1 MSAALLGKR
10 CGGGIQDGQNRIALS
25 EEQNFGRLMET
36 ALPLVRPIVRR
47 IKRMLPRSFEAD
59 ELENVA
65 VSGLL
70 AAARDYRAL
79 QDGNFRVYAI
89 NRIRGAIFE
98 ELRRTDADKTRSI
111 AIRSIQTPSSAAG
124 FPLASLLMSRN
135 FLAFSHPDIH
145 ALKHGVPT
153 RCYASGMEEF
163 VETFNR
169 TSNQTIDLF
178 EKTLRVYQ
186 ATSVTEA
193 QRHVHELIESSL
205 SILRVNVHSAMN
217 TNAKMIASWKELVD
231 RFGPGADST
240 PIR

>member
-25 EEQNFGRLMET
+25 DEQNFGRLLET

-47 IKRMLPRSFEAD
+47 IKRRLPRNFEAD

-79 QDGNFRVYAI
+79 QDGNFRVYAV

-98 ELRRTDADKTRSI
+98 ELRRTDSGKTRSI
-111 AIRSIQTPSSAAG
+111 AIRSIQTPSSTAG
-124 FPLASLLMSRN
+124 FPLACVRWCD
-135 FLAFSHPDIH
+135 A
-145 ALKHGVPT
+145 
-153 RCYASGMEEF
+153 MEEF

-178 EKTLRVYQ
+178 EKTLGVYQ

-193 QRHVHELIESSL
+193 QRRVQDLIESSL
-205 SILRVNVHSAMN
+205 TTLRVNVHSALN
-217 TNAKMIASWKELVD
+217 TNAKIIASWKELVD
-231 RFGPGADST
+231 RFGPAVK
-240 PIR
+240 

>member
-25 EEQNFGRLMET
+25 DEQNFGRLMET

-47 IKRMLPRSFEAD
+47 IKRRLPRNFEAD

-79 QDGNFRVYAI
+79 QDGNFRVYAV

-98 ELRRTDADKTRSI
+98 ELRRTDSGKTRSI
-111 AIRSIQTPSSAAG
+111 ASTAG
-124 FPLASLLMSRN
+124 FPLASSLVSFPIRMP
-135 FLAFSHPDIH
+135 A
-145 ALKHGVPT
+145 
-153 RCYASGMEEF
+153 GMEEF

-178 EKTLRVYQ
+178 EKTLGVYQ

-193 QRHVHELIESSL
+193 QRRVQNLIESSL
-205 SILRVNVHSAMN
+205 TTLRVNVHSALN
-217 TNAKMIASWKELVD
+217 TNAKIIASWKELVD
-231 RFGPGADST
+231 RFGPAVK
-240 PIR
+240 

>member
-25 EEQNFGRLMET
+25 DEQNFGRLMET

-47 IKRMLPRSFEAD
+47 IKRRLPRNFEAD

-79 QDGNFRVYAI
+79 QDGNFRVYAV

-98 ELRRTDADKTRSI
+98 ELRRTDSGKTRSI
-111 AIRSIQTPSSAAG
+111 AIRSIQTPSSTAG
-124 FPLASLLMSRN
+124 FPLASSL
-135 FLAFSHPDIH
+135 
-145 ALKHGVPT
+145 
-153 RCYASGMEEF
+153 GMEEF

-169 TSNQTIDLF
+169 TTNQTIDLF
-178 EKTLRVYQ
+178 EKTLGVYQ
-186 ATSVTEA
+186 ATSVTDA
-193 QRHVHELIESSL
+193 QRRMQNLIESSL
-205 SILRVNVHSAMN
+205 ATLRVNVHNALN
-217 TNAKMIASWKELVD
+217 TNAKIIASWKELVD
-231 RFGPGADST
+231 RFGPAVK
-240 PIR
+240 

>member
-25 EEQNFGRLMET
+25 DEQNFGRLMET

-47 IKRMLPRSFEAD
+47 IKRRLPRNFEAD

-79 QDGNFRVYAI
+79 QDGNFRVYAV

-98 ELRRTDADKTRSI
+98 ELRRTDSGKTRSI
-111 AIRSIQTPSSAAG
+111 AIRSIQTPSSTAG
-124 FPLASLLMSRN
+124 FPLASSL
-135 FLAFSHPDIH
+135 
-145 ALKHGVPT
+145 
-153 RCYASGMEEF
+153 GMEEF
-163 VETFNR
+163 VETTFNR

-178 EKTLRVYQ
+178 EKTLGVYQ

-193 QRHVHELIESSL
+193 QRRVQDLIESSL
-205 SILRVNVHSAMN
+205 TTLRVNVHSALN
-217 TNAKMIASWKELVD
+217 TNAKIIASWKELVD
-231 RFGPGADST
+231 RFGPAVK
-240 PIR
+240 

>member
-1 MSAALLGKR
+1 
-10 CGGGIQDGQNRIALS
+10 
-25 EEQNFGRLMET
+25 MET

-47 IKRMLPRSFEAD
+47 IKRTLPRSFEAD

-70 AAARDYRAL
+70 AAAGDYRAL

-98 ELRRTDADKTRSI
+98 ELRRTDSDKTGSI
-111 AIRSIQTPSSAAG
+111 AIRSTQTPSSAAG
-124 FPLASLLMSRN
+124 FPLASSLTSRN

-153 RCYASGMEEF
+153 RRDASGMEEF

-178 EKTLRVYQ
+178 KKTLRVYQ

-193 QRHVHELIESSL
+193 QRRVQDLIESSL
-205 SILRVNVHSAMN
+205 TTVRVNVHSALN
-217 TNAKMIASWKELVD
+217 TNAKIIASWKELVN
-231 RFGPGADST
+231 RFDPAVK
-240 PIR
+240 